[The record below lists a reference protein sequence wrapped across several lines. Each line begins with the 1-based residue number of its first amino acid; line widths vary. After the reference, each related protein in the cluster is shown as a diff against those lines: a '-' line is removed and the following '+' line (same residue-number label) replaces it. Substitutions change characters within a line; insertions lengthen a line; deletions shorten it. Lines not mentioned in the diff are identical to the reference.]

1 MVSVLTAQRVRA
13 IKTEGGRKNLENQ
26 YAIEMLNITKKF
38 PGIIAN
44 DNITLQLKKGEIH
57 ALLGEN
63 GAGKSTLLHIIG
75 CLDKPTSGSYLLNG
89 QDVSQLSLSKL
100 AEIRN
105 ASFGFVMQHFALIEE
120 DNALQNVAT
129 PLLFAKARRSQ
140 MDARA
145 MEQLRNVG
153 MEQMA
158 NKRIATLSGGEKQR
172 VAIARAMVNN
182 PEIIL
187 ADEPTGA
194 LDRANTEKIVQL
206 FQQLNEKGKTII
218 IVTHDDFV
226 AQSCR
231 RIVTIADGVIK
242 ST

>member
-1 MVSVLTAQRVRA
+1 MLIALNGVSKSYQASHGAPPYQVLKDANLSIDKGEMVA
-13 IKTEGGRKNLENQ
+13 IKGSS
-26 YAIEMLNITKKF
+26 
-38 PGIIAN
+38 
-44 DNITLQLKKGEIH
+44 
-57 ALLGEN
+57 

>member
-1 MVSVLTAQRVRA
+1 MLIALNGISKSYQASHGAPPYQVLKDANLSIDKGEMVA
-13 IKTEGGRKNLENQ
+13 IKGSS
-26 YAIEMLNITKKF
+26 
-38 PGIIAN
+38 
-44 DNITLQLKKGEIH
+44 
-57 ALLGEN
+57 

-89 QDVSQLSLSKL
+89 QNVSQLSLSKL

-120 DNALQNVAT
+120 DSALQNVAT

-242 ST
+242 STDRKSVV

>member
-1 MVSVLTAQRVRA
+1 MLIALNGISKSYQASHGAPPYQVLKDANLSIDKGEMVA
-13 IKTEGGRKNLENQ
+13 IKGSS
-26 YAIEMLNITKKF
+26 
-38 PGIIAN
+38 
-44 DNITLQLKKGEIH
+44 
-57 ALLGEN
+57 

-153 MEQMA
+153 MEQLA

>member
-1 MVSVLTAQRVRA
+1 MLIALNGISKSYQASHGAPPYQVLKDANLSIDKGEMVA
-13 IKTEGGRKNLENQ
+13 IKGSS
-26 YAIEMLNITKKF
+26 
-38 PGIIAN
+38 
-44 DNITLQLKKGEIH
+44 
-57 ALLGEN
+57 

-105 ASFGFVMQHFALIEE
+105 ASFGFVMQHLALIEE

>member
-1 MVSVLTAQRVRA
+1 MLIALNGISKSYQASHGAPPYQVLKDANLSIDKGEMVA
-13 IKTEGGRKNLENQ
+13 IKGSS
-26 YAIEMLNITKKF
+26 
-38 PGIIAN
+38 
-44 DNITLQLKKGEIH
+44 
-57 ALLGEN
+57 

-105 ASFGFVMQHFALIEE
+105 ASFGFVKQHFALIEE
-120 DNALQNVAT
+120 DSALQNVAT

>member
-1 MVSVLTAQRVRA
+1 MLIALNGISKSYQASHGAPPYQVLKDANLSIDKGEMVA
-13 IKTEGGRKNLENQ
+13 IKGSS
-26 YAIEMLNITKKF
+26 
-38 PGIIAN
+38 
-44 DNITLQLKKGEIH
+44 
-57 ALLGEN
+57 

-105 ASFGFVMQHFALIEE
+105 ASFGFVMQHFALIAE

-218 IVTHDDFV
+218 IVTHDAFV

-231 RIVTIADGVIK
+231 CIVTLPDGVIQ

>member
-1 MVSVLTAQRVRA
+1 MLIALKGISKSYQASHGAPPYQVLKDANLSIDKGEMVA
-13 IKTEGGRKNLENQ
+13 IKGSS
-26 YAIEMLNITKKF
+26 
-38 PGIIAN
+38 
-44 DNITLQLKKGEIH
+44 
-57 ALLGEN
+57 

-89 QDVSQLSLSKL
+89 QNVSQLSLSKL

-120 DNALQNVAT
+120 DSALQNVAT
-129 PLLFAKARRSQ
+129 PLLFAKTRKSQ

-172 VAIARAMVNN
+172 VAIARAMVNT

>member
-1 MVSVLTAQRVRA
+1 MLIALNGISKSYQASHGAPPYQVLKDANLSIDKGEMVA
-13 IKTEGGRKNLENQ
+13 IKGSS
-26 YAIEMLNITKKF
+26 
-38 PGIIAN
+38 
-44 DNITLQLKKGEIH
+44 
-57 ALLGEN
+57 

-194 LDRANTEKIVQL
+194 LDRANTEKIEKL

>member
-1 MVSVLTAQRVRA
+1 MLIALNGISKSYQASHGAPPYQVLKDA
-13 IKTEGGRKNLENQ
+13 NLS
-26 YAIEMLNITKKF
+26 I
-38 PGIIAN
+38 
-44 DNITLQLKKGEIH
+44 DKGEMV
-57 ALLGEN
+57 ASKGSS

-120 DNALQNVAT
+120 DSALQNVAT

>member
-1 MVSVLTAQRVRA
+1 MLIALNGISKSYQASHGAPPYQVLKDANLSIDKGEMVA
-13 IKTEGGRKNLENQ
+13 IKGSS
-26 YAIEMLNITKKF
+26 
-38 PGIIAN
+38 
-44 DNITLQLKKGEIH
+44 
-57 ALLGEN
+57 

-75 CLDKPTSGSYLLNG
+75 CLDKPTAGSYLLNG
-89 QDVSQLSLSKL
+89 QNVSQLSLSKL

-120 DNALQNVAT
+120 DSALQNVAT

>member
-1 MVSVLTAQRVRA
+1 MLIALKGISKSYQASHGAPPYQVLKDANLSIDTGEMVA
-13 IKTEGGRKNLENQ
+13 IKGSS
-26 YAIEMLNITKKF
+26 
-38 PGIIAN
+38 
-44 DNITLQLKKGEIH
+44 
-57 ALLGEN
+57 

-120 DNALQNVAT
+120 DSALQNVAT

-172 VAIARAMVNN
+172 VAIARAMVNT

>member
-1 MVSVLTAQRVRA
+1 MLIALKGISKSYQASHGAPPYQVLKDANLTIDKGEMVA
-13 IKTEGGRKNLENQ
+13 IKGSS
-26 YAIEMLNITKKF
+26 
-38 PGIIAN
+38 
-44 DNITLQLKKGEIH
+44 
-57 ALLGEN
+57 

-89 QDVSQLSLSKL
+89 QNVSQLSLSKL

-120 DNALQNVAT
+120 DSALQNVAT
-129 PLLFAKARRSQ
+129 PLLFAKTRKSQ

>member
-1 MVSVLTAQRVRA
+1 MLIALNGISKSYQASHGAPPYQVLKDANLSIDKGEMVA
-13 IKTEGGRKNLENQ
+13 IKGSS
-26 YAIEMLNITKKF
+26 
-38 PGIIAN
+38 
-44 DNITLQLKKGEIH
+44 
-57 ALLGEN
+57 

-194 LDRANTEKIVQL
+194 LDRANTEKNVQL

>member
-1 MVSVLTAQRVRA
+1 MLIALNGISKSYQASHGAPPYQVLKDANLSIDKGEMVA
-13 IKTEGGRKNLENQ
+13 IKGSS
-26 YAIEMLNITKKF
+26 
-38 PGIIAN
+38 
-44 DNITLQLKKGEIH
+44 
-57 ALLGEN
+57 

-89 QDVSQLSLSKL
+89 QNVSQLSLSKL

-140 MDARA
+140 MNARA

-218 IVTHDDFV
+218 IVTHCDH
-226 AQSCR
+226 CR
-231 RIVTIADGVIK
+231 RRYQKYITAFYMRN
-242 ST
+242 T

>member
-1 MVSVLTAQRVRA
+1 MLIALNGISKSYQASHGAPPYQVLKDANLSIDKGEMVA
-13 IKTEGGRKNLENQ
+13 IKGSS
-26 YAIEMLNITKKF
+26 
-38 PGIIAN
+38 
-44 DNITLQLKKGEIH
+44 
-57 ALLGEN
+57 

-89 QDVSQLSLSKL
+89 QNVSQLSLSKL

-120 DNALQNVAT
+120 DSALQNVAT

-194 LDRANTEKIVQL
+194 LDRANTEKIVQF

>member
-1 MVSVLTAQRVRA
+1 MLIALNGISKSYQASHGAPPYQVLKDANLSIDKGEMVA
-13 IKTEGGRKNLENQ
+13 IKGSS
-26 YAIEMLNITKKF
+26 
-38 PGIIAN
+38 
-44 DNITLQLKKGEIH
+44 
-57 ALLGEN
+57 
-63 GAGKSTLLHIIG
+63 GAGKSTLVHIIG
-75 CLDKPTSGSYLLNG
+75 GLDKPTSGSYLLNG

-120 DNALQNVAT
+120 DSALQNVAT
-129 PLLFAKARRSQ
+129 PLLFAKTRKSQ

>member
-1 MVSVLTAQRVRA
+1 MLIALNGISKSYQASHGAPPYQVLKDANLSIDKGEMVA
-13 IKTEGGRKNLENQ
+13 IKGSS
-26 YAIEMLNITKKF
+26 
-38 PGIIAN
+38 
-44 DNITLQLKKGEIH
+44 
-57 ALLGEN
+57 

-89 QDVSQLSLSKL
+89 QNVSQLSLSKL

>member
-1 MVSVLTAQRVRA
+1 MLIALNGISKSYQASHGAPPYQVLKDANLSIDKGEMVA
-13 IKTEGGRKNLENQ
+13 IKGSS
-26 YAIEMLNITKKF
+26 
-38 PGIIAN
+38 
-44 DNITLQLKKGEIH
+44 
-57 ALLGEN
+57 

-75 CLDKPTSGSYLLNG
+75 CLDKPSSGSYLLNG

>member
-1 MVSVLTAQRVRA
+1 MLIALNGIYKSYQASHGAPPYQVLKDANLSIDKGEMVA
-13 IKTEGGRKNLENQ
+13 IKGSS
-26 YAIEMLNITKKF
+26 
-38 PGIIAN
+38 
-44 DNITLQLKKGEIH
+44 
-57 ALLGEN
+57 

-89 QDVSQLSLSKL
+89 QNVSQLSLSKL

-120 DNALQNVAT
+120 DSALQNVAT

>member
-1 MVSVLTAQRVRA
+1 MLIALNGISKSYQASHGAPPYQVLKDANLSIDKGEMVA
-13 IKTEGGRKNLENQ
+13 IKGSS
-26 YAIEMLNITKKF
+26 
-38 PGIIAN
+38 
-44 DNITLQLKKGEIH
+44 
-57 ALLGEN
+57 
-63 GAGKSTLLHIIG
+63 GAGQSTLLHIIG

>member
-1 MVSVLTAQRVRA
+1 MLIALNGISKSYQASHGAPPYQVLKDANLSIDKGEMVA
-13 IKTEGGRKNLENQ
+13 IKGSS
-26 YAIEMLNITKKF
+26 
-38 PGIIAN
+38 
-44 DNITLQLKKGEIH
+44 
-57 ALLGEN
+57 

-89 QDVSQLSLSKL
+89 QNVSQLSLSKL

-120 DNALQNVAT
+120 DSALQNVAT

-145 MEQLRNVG
+145 MERLRNVG

>member
-1 MVSVLTAQRVRA
+1 MLIALNGISKSYQASHGAPPYQVLKDANLSIDKGEMVA
-13 IKTEGGRKNLENQ
+13 IKGSS
-26 YAIEMLNITKKF
+26 
-38 PGIIAN
+38 
-44 DNITLQLKKGEIH
+44 
-57 ALLGEN
+57 

-206 FQQLNEKGKTII
+206 FQQLNEKGKNDY
-218 IVTHDDFV
+218 HRD
-226 AQSCR
+226 A
-231 RIVTIADGVIK
+231 
-242 ST
+242 

>member
-1 MVSVLTAQRVRA
+1 MLIALNGIAKSYQASHGAPPYQVLKDANLSIDKGEMVA
-13 IKTEGGRKNLENQ
+13 IKGSS
-26 YAIEMLNITKKF
+26 
-38 PGIIAN
+38 
-44 DNITLQLKKGEIH
+44 
-57 ALLGEN
+57 

-89 QDVSQLSLSKL
+89 QNVSQLSLSKL

-120 DNALQNVAT
+120 DSALQNVAT

>member
-1 MVSVLTAQRVRA
+1 MLIALNGISKSYQASHGAPPYQVLKDANLSIDKGEMVA
-13 IKTEGGRKNLENQ
+13 IKGSS
-26 YAIEMLNITKKF
+26 
-38 PGIIAN
+38 
-44 DNITLQLKKGEIH
+44 
-57 ALLGEN
+57 

-140 MDARA
+140 TDARA

>member
-1 MVSVLTAQRVRA
+1 MLIALNAISKSYQASHGAPPYQVLKDANLSIDKGEMVA
-13 IKTEGGRKNLENQ
+13 IKGSS
-26 YAIEMLNITKKF
+26 
-38 PGIIAN
+38 
-44 DNITLQLKKGEIH
+44 
-57 ALLGEN
+57 

-89 QDVSQLSLSKL
+89 QNVSQLSLSKL

-120 DNALQNVAT
+120 DSALQNVAT

>member
-1 MVSVLTAQRVRA
+1 MLIALNGISKSYQASHGAPPYQVLKDANLSIDKGEMVA
-13 IKTEGGRKNLENQ
+13 IKGSS
-26 YAIEMLNITKKF
+26 
-38 PGIIAN
+38 
-44 DNITLQLKKGEIH
+44 
-57 ALLGEN
+57 

-89 QDVSQLSLSKL
+89 QNVSQLSLSKL

-120 DNALQNVAT
+120 DSALQNVAT

-194 LDRANTEKIVQL
+194 LDRANTEKNVQL

>member
-1 MVSVLTAQRVRA
+1 MLIALKGISKSYQASHGAPPYQVLKDANLSIDKGEMVA
-13 IKTEGGRKNLENQ
+13 IKGSS
-26 YAIEMLNITKKF
+26 
-38 PGIIAN
+38 
-44 DNITLQLKKGEIH
+44 
-57 ALLGEN
+57 

-89 QDVSQLSLSKL
+89 QNVSQLSLSKL

-120 DNALQNVAT
+120 DSALQNVAT
-129 PLLFAKARRSQ
+129 PLLFAKTRKSQ

>member
-1 MVSVLTAQRVRA
+1 MLIALNGISKSYQASHGAPPYQVLKDANLSIDKGEMVA
-13 IKTEGGRKNLENQ
+13 IKGSS
-26 YAIEMLNITKKF
+26 
-38 PGIIAN
+38 
-44 DNITLQLKKGEIH
+44 
-57 ALLGEN
+57 

-89 QDVSQLSLSKL
+89 QNVSQLSLSKL

-120 DNALQNVAT
+120 DSALQNVAT

-140 MDARA
+140 IDARA

>member
-1 MVSVLTAQRVRA
+1 MLIALKGISKSYQASHGAPPYQVLKDANLSIDKGEMVA
-13 IKTEGGRKNLENQ
+13 IKGSS
-26 YAIEMLNITKKF
+26 
-38 PGIIAN
+38 
-44 DNITLQLKKGEIH
+44 
-57 ALLGEN
+57 

-89 QDVSQLSLSKL
+89 QNVSQLSLSKL

-120 DNALQNVAT
+120 DSALQNVAT
-129 PLLFAKARRSQ
+129 PLLFAKTRKSQ

-231 RIVTIADGVIK
+231 SIVTIADGVIK

>member
-1 MVSVLTAQRVRA
+1 MLIALKGISKSYQASHGAPPYQVLKDANLSIDKGEMVA
-13 IKTEGGRKNLENQ
+13 IKGSS
-26 YAIEMLNITKKF
+26 
-38 PGIIAN
+38 
-44 DNITLQLKKGEIH
+44 
-57 ALLGEN
+57 

-75 CLDKPTSGSYLLNG
+75 CLDKLTSGSYLLNG

-145 MEQLRNVG
+145 MEQLRNVA

-172 VAIARAMVNN
+172 VAIARAMVNT

>member
-1 MVSVLTAQRVRA
+1 MLIALNGISKSYQASHGAPPYQVLKDANLSIDKGEMVA
-13 IKTEGGRKNLENQ
+13 IKGSS
-26 YAIEMLNITKKF
+26 
-38 PGIIAN
+38 
-44 DNITLQLKKGEIH
+44 
-57 ALLGEN
+57 

-89 QDVSQLSLSKL
+89 QNVSQLSLSKL

-120 DNALQNVAT
+120 DSALQNVAT

>member
-1 MVSVLTAQRVRA
+1 MLIALNGISKSYQASHGAPPYQVLKDANLSIDKGEMVA
-13 IKTEGGRKNLENQ
+13 IKGCSLTQSSLLLTGPNVHAGYVRQIINLTQ
-26 YAIEMLNITKKF
+26 T
-38 PGIIAN
+38 
-44 DNITLQLKKGEIH
+44 
-57 ALLGEN
+57 
-63 GAGKSTLLHIIG
+63 
-75 CLDKPTSGSYLLNG
+75 TSGSYLLNG

>member
-1 MVSVLTAQRVRA
+1 MLIALKGISKSYQASHGAPPYQVLKDANLSIDKGEMVA
-13 IKTEGGRKNLENQ
+13 IKGSS
-26 YAIEMLNITKKF
+26 
-38 PGIIAN
+38 
-44 DNITLQLKKGEIH
+44 
-57 ALLGEN
+57 

-89 QDVSQLSLSKL
+89 QNVSQLSLSKL

-120 DNALQNVAT
+120 ESALQNVAT
-129 PLLFAKARRSQ
+129 PLLFAKTRKSQ

-153 MEQMA
+153 MEQME

-172 VAIARAMVNN
+172 VAIARAMVNT

>member
-1 MVSVLTAQRVRA
+1 MLIALNGISKSYQASHGAPPYQVLKDANLSIDKGEMVA
-13 IKTEGGRKNLENQ
+13 IKGSS
-26 YAIEMLNITKKF
+26 
-38 PGIIAN
+38 
-44 DNITLQLKKGEIH
+44 
-57 ALLGEN
+57 

-89 QDVSQLSLSKL
+89 QNVSQLSLSKL

-120 DNALQNVAT
+120 DSALQNVAT
-129 PLLFAKARRSQ
+129 PLLFAKTRKSQ

-218 IVTHDDFV
+218 IVTHDEFV